1 MTSKSTSPLD
11 GIRVIDASTI
21 LAGPMCCQ
29 ILGDFGADVIKIE
42 NPRTGDNMRGHGYAV
57 DGVPLW
63 WKEISR
69 NKRTVAIDLHTDE
82 GAELFRSLAA
92 TADVLVENFRPGT
105 LERWGIGP
113 EALRERNPGLIALR
127 ITGFGQSGP
136 YSSRP
141 GFGTLAEAMSGFAH
155 MTGPSDRPPT
165 LPSFGLAD
173 SICAIAGSSAVTM
186 ALRYRE
192 VLGGGGQDI
201 DMSILEPIMAAVGPA
216 PSVYHHLGIIESRH
230 GNISTNNAPR
240 NTYQTKDGSW
250 VAVSASAVKIAERV
264 MELVGHPEL
273 AKEPWFQSGRGR
285 AEHVELID
293 GYISEW
299 ISERSR
305 SEVLEAF
312 EAAEAAIAP
321 IYDARD
327 IVEDKHISET
337 KMLLEVDD
345 PDLGKVL
352 MHNVMW
358 RMSASPGKIKWTG
371 RSMGEDTDAILK
383 TDLGLSDER
392 IAELRSSKVIA

>member
-1 MTSKSTSPLD
+1 MSSKSQSPLE
-11 GIRVIDASTI
+11 GIRVLDASTI

-42 NPRTGDNMRGHGYAV
+42 NPRSGDNMRGHGYAV
-57 DGVPLW
+57 NGVSLW

-69 NKRTVAIDLHTDE
+69 NKKTIAIDLHTTK
-82 GAELFRSLAA
+82 GAALFRALAVK
-92 TADVLVENFRPGT
+92 ADVIVENFRPGT

-113 EALRERNPGLIALR
+113 ETLRKENPGLITLR

-155 MTGPSDRPPT
+155 MTGPPDRPPT

-192 VLGGGGQDI
+192 VLGGEGQEI

-216 PSVYHHLGIIESRH
+216 PTVYRHTGIIETRH
-230 GNISTNNAPR
+230 GNRSTNNAPR

-250 VAVSASAVKIAERV
+250 VAVSASAGKIAERV
-264 MELVGHPEL
+264 MRLVGHPEITE
-273 AKEPWFQSGRGR
+273 EPWFQSGRGR
-285 AEHVELID
+285 VENVELID

-305 SEVLEAF
+305 DEVLAAF
-312 EAAEAAIAP
+312 ESAEAAVAP

-327 IVEDKHISET
+327 IVEDPHISET
-337 KMLLEVDD
+337 KMLVEIED
-345 PDLGKVL
+345 PDLERVL

-358 RMSASPGKIKWTG
+358 RMPASPGKIRFTG
-371 RSMGEDTDAILK
+371 RAMGADTNEVLSK
-383 TDLGLSDER
+383 ELGLSDDE
-392 IAELRSSKVIA
+392 IADLRNSAVIA

>member
-1 MTSKSTSPLD
+1 MNPISKLPLE

-29 ILGDFGADVIKIE
+29 ILGDFGAEVIKIE
-42 NPRTGDNMRGHGYAV
+42 NPRSGDNMRGHGYAV
-57 DGVPLW
+57 DGIPLW

-69 NKRTVAIDLHTDE
+69 NKRTIAIDLHTE
-82 GAELFRSLAA
+82 KGATLFRSLAD
-92 TADVLVENFRPGT
+92 TADVIVENFRPGT

-113 EALRERNPGLIALR
+113 EVLRKTNPGLIVLR

-155 MTGPSDRPPT
+155 LTGPADRPPT

-216 PSVYHHLGIIESRH
+216 PTVYKHLGIVESRH
-230 GNISTNNAPR
+230 GNVSTNNAPR
-240 NTYQTKDGSW
+240 NTYQTNDGSW
-250 VAVSASAVKIAERV
+250 VAVSASAKKIAERV
-264 MELVGHPEL
+264 MELVGHPEV
-273 AKEPWFQSGRGR
+273 AREPWFQSGRGR
-285 AEHVELID
+285 VEHMDLID
-293 GYISEW
+293 GYISGW
-299 ISERSR
+299 ISKRSR
-305 SEVLEAF
+305 NEVLEAF
-312 EAAEAAIAP
+312 TKAEAAIAP
-321 IYDARD
+321 IYDAKD
-327 IVEDKHISET
+327 IVEDEHINAT
-337 KMLLEVDD
+337 KMLLEIED

-358 RMSASPGKIKWTG
+358 RMSETPGKIKWTG
-371 RSMGEDTDAILK
+371 REMGADTDEILEN
-383 TDLGLSDER
+383 DLGLAKES
-392 IAELRSSKVIA
+392 IAELRSAGVIA